1 MFLKSADKQ
10 KLSTQVRRP
19 LHRPAGW
26 SSICAEF
33 LLRLAA
39 IFSALI
45 VLALF
50 GFLLYF
56 TLPLFIEGQFS
67 ELFSWHWRP
76 FQGDFGI
83 LPMIVGTLALAISA
97 LLIAYPIGL
106 GICLFIHGLGPARL
120 ARPLLLL
127 VHGMTGIPTVV
138 YGFVAVFL
146 LVPPL
151 RSYFSHGSGFSLLA
165 ATLTLSVLILPTIVL
180 LINSQLQQLVPSLRL
195 TAVALGISRVDEL
208 SSISLPAA
216 SYGLLSAAILGFGR
230 AVGDT
235 LIALMV
241 AGNATQLPTSAFDS
255 IRTLTA
261 HIALVVSTDSQS
273 TTYHSLFAGGL
284 ILFLTTA
291 SVNLLLHQ
299 IKRRACR
306 DSQHA

>member
-1 MFLKSADKQ
+1 MSRQSADKQ
-10 KLSTQVRRP
+10 APST
-19 LHRPAGW
+19 PAGHGLARSAGW
-26 SSICAEF
+26 GARCTEW
-33 LLRLAA
+33 LLRSAA
-39 IFSALI
+39 VFSALI

-56 TLPLFIEGQFS
+56 ALPLFVEGRIS

-83 LPMIVGTLALAISA
+83 LPMIVGTLALAVSA
-97 LLIAYPIGL
+97 LLIAYPVGL
-106 GICLFIHGLGPARL
+106 GLCLFIHGLGPVRL
-120 ARPLLLL
+120 TRPLVLL

-146 LVPPL
+146 LVPSL
-151 RSYFSHGSGFSLLA
+151 RSYFARGSGFSLLA

-180 LINSQLQQLVPSLRL
+180 LINSQLQQLVPALRL
-195 TAVALGISRVDEL
+195 TAQALGISRVDEL
-208 SSISLPAA
+208 SRISLPAA
-216 SYGLLSAAILGFGR
+216 SYGLLAAAILGFGR

-241 AGNATQLPTSAFDS
+241 AGNATQVPDSVFDS
-255 IRTLTA
+255 IRALTA

-273 TTYHSLFAGGL
+273 TTYHSLFAAGL

-291 SVNLLLHQ
+291 SVNLLLHR

>member
-1 MFLKSADKQ
+1 
-10 KLSTQVRRP
+10 VPR
-19 LHRPAGW
+19 HRASLNGRGGLG
-26 SSICAEF
+26 SFCAEW
-33 LLRLAA
+33 LLRAA
-39 IFSALI
+39 AVFSALI

-56 TLPLFIEGQFS
+56 SLPLFFEGQLG

-83 LPMIVGTLALAISA
+83 LPMIVGTLALAVSA
-97 LLIAYPIGL
+97 LLIAYPLGL

-120 ARPLLLL
+120 TRPLLLL

-151 RSYFSHGSGFSLLA
+151 RSYFAHGSGFSLLA

-180 LINSQLQQLVPSLRL
+180 LINSQLQQLVPDLRL
-195 TAVALGISRVDEL
+195 TAVALGISRADEL
-208 SSISLPAA
+208 SHISLPAA
-216 SYGLLSAAILGFGR
+216 SYGLLAAAILGFGR

-241 AGNATQLPTSAFDS
+241 AGNATQVPDSVFDS

-284 ILFLTTA
+284 ILFLTTV
-291 SVNLLLHQ
+291 SVNLLLHRL
-299 IKRRACR
+299 KRRACR
-306 DSQHA
+306 DPQHG